1 MSVVKW
7 HPVNEMMELGN
18 LLQRSFEN
26 EKNGFGF
33 HRGKAGP
40 SLSLD
45 VFETEGELV
54 LTAALPGATREDLE
68 VEYEDRLLTVRGTVK
83 QPELPEGAKS
93 LLSERPFGTVSRT
106 LRLAHHL
113 DVANSKATFVNGV
126 LEVRLPK
133 AAEARKR
140 TISIE

>member
-7 HPVNEMMELGN
+7 HPMNEMLELGN
-18 LLQRSFEN
+18 LLQRSFD
-26 EKNGFGF
+26 NGHSGA
-33 HRGKAGP
+33 RARTGL

-45 VFETEGELV
+45 VYETENELV
-54 LTAALPGATREDLE
+54 LTAALPGANREDLE

-83 QPELPEGAKS
+83 QPALPEGARS
-93 LLSERPFGTVSRT
+93 LLNERPYGTVSRT

-113 DVANSKATFVNGV
+113 DVSNSKATFVNGV

-133 AAEARKR
+133 AAEARKK

>member
-7 HPVNEMMELGN
+7 HPMSEMMELGN

-26 EKNGFGF
+26 GHSVTRPRTG
-33 HRGKAGP
+33 A
-40 SLSLD
+40 LSLALD
-45 VFETEGELV
+45 VYETEGELV
-54 LTAALPGATREDLE
+54 LTASLPGANREDLE

-83 QPELPEGAKS
+83 QPELPEGARS
-93 LLSERPFGTVSRT
+93 LLSERPYGTVSRT

-133 AAEARKR
+133 AAEARKK
-140 TISIE
+140 TISIQ

>member
-7 HPVNEMMELGN
+7 HPVNEMLELGQ

-26 EKNGFGF
+26 SQNGYP
-33 HRGKAGP
+33 RGKAGL

-45 VFETEGELV
+45 VYETEGELI
-54 LTAALPGATREDLE
+54 LTASLPGATREDME
-68 VEYEDRLLTVRGTVK
+68 IEYEDRLLTVRGTVK

-113 DVANSKATFVNGV
+113 DVANSKATFVDGV

-133 AAEARKR
+133 AAEARKK
-140 TISIE
+140 TITIE